1 MLNLQFTFFAST
13 SNYGINSNSHCK
25 SVLPTFTER
34 KNPFLTRR
42 KQKKKKTENIQ
53 KKSEK
58 NRLLNDFFIY
68 KISIKFFSL
77 CESDPDLYDLFVTI
91 IV

>member
-1 MLNLQFTFFAST
+1 M
-13 SNYGINSNSHCK
+13 I
-25 SVLPTFTER
+25 
-34 KNPFLTRR
+34 
-42 KQKKKKTENIQ
+42 
-53 KKSEK
+53 
-58 NRLLNDFFIY
+58 FIY